1 MSVLTLR
8 AICRPG
14 QNPANMAIS
23 PITGELVPLSE
34 MAEHMRISLIDP
46 QWKTQREAMLS
57 KIRETTQA
65 SDDEISRNLV
75 DLAGHRPD
83 VFGEVS
89 YNTRTKYKPSIILPV
104 LHMRKCFGHGSQSHV
119 DISSD
124 LRGHL
129 EGKDIL
135 KDPVLYRSPPEVL

>member
-1 MSVLTLR
+1 MIALAEYCSAGPNFKKNSIVARHRSKQKLDILGGDLHQLFSYY
-8 AICRPG
+8 RPG

-83 VFGEVS
+83 VFGELDRP
-89 YNTRTKYKPSIILPV
+89 TCPD
-104 LHMRKCFGHGSQSHV
+104 G
-119 DISSD
+119 ISPD
-124 LRGHL
+124 
-129 EGKDIL
+129 
-135 KDPVLYRSPPEVL
+135 

>member
-1 MSVLTLR
+1 MT
-8 AICRPG
+8 CRTS
-14 QNPANMAIS
+14 QNPGNMAIS
-23 PITGELVPLSE
+23 PITGELVLLSE

-83 VFGEVS
+83 VFGE
-89 YNTRTKYKPSIILPV
+89 
-104 LHMRKCFGHGSQSHV
+104 GSANMYTQNCL
-119 DISSD
+119 DTAYLCLTIT
-124 LRGHL
+124 
-129 EGKDIL
+129 I
-135 KDPVLYRSPPEVL
+135 P

>member
-1 MSVLTLR
+1 
-8 AICRPG
+8 
-14 QNPANMAIS
+14 MAVS

-34 MAEHMRISLIDP
+34 MAEHMRISLMDP

-83 VFGEVS
+83 VFGDFLFVLIL
-89 YNTRTKYKPSIILPV
+89 TKT
-104 LHMRKCFGHGSQSHV
+104 
-119 DISSD
+119 
-124 LRGHL
+124 GHL
-129 EGKDIL
+129 NF
-135 KDPVLYRSPPEVL
+135 